1 MKFILILSAC
11 FLASCSQTILGLN
24 RGQRMT
30 IYGDVLDIAGHP
42 ELGEP
47 LKAIA
52 RTLDKQPREVKP

>member
-1 MKFILILSAC
+1 MKTLLILSA
-11 FLASCSQTILGLN
+11 FSLASCSQTILGLN

-47 LKAIA
+47 LKVIA
-52 RTLDKQPREVKP
+52 RTMDKQPRAVTP